1 MPKAYY
7 PTRDTVEFYKMI
19 EQAWPKC
26 CPDNLKILN
35 IYVTNIRKR
44 LPNLSE
50 ANAREIV
57 AVIAEWIYCTQPRGI
72 K

>member
-1 MPKAYY
+1 MPIYY
-7 PTRDTVEFYKMI
+7 PTRNTEQFYKMI
-19 EQAWPKC
+19 ETAWPTC
-26 CPDNLKILN
+26 CLESRRILDR
-35 IYVTNIRKR
+35 YVVNIRKQI
-44 LPNLSE
+44 PGLSE